1 MLCIIQKKAVTLQSF
16 CKRKQRS
23 YNKMKYNYE
32 YEIKYQEV
40 DGEKKLRLFNLENYL
55 LEVAGTVADD
65 LGFGIAA
72 LHPRGL
78 TWILT
83 RLSVE
88 MYELPTHCQQVRF
101 ETWIESNSHMLSTRD
116 FRIYAK
122 PSEFSHQPSDEWI
135 LIGQCKS
142 VWAVLDLE
150 KREIVNIFDDPMFA
164 DCVDGEV
171 IEMSRVRMTTIPEP
185 TGCETHKVVY
195 SDIDYNGHCNSC
207 RYLQAMTDAY
217 LPDYYG
223 KKVRL
228 DINYSKEA
236 IAGETLQ
243 TLYLVTPDG
252 VQYQLKNEAGETS
265 CSAKISIS

>member
-1 MLCIIQKKAVTLQSF
+1 
-16 CKRKQRS
+16 
-23 YNKMKYNYE
+23 MKYNYE

-40 DGEKKLRLFNLENYL
+40 DGKKRLRLFNLENYL
-55 LEVAGTVADD
+55 LEVAGTVADE
-65 LGFGIAA
+65 LGFGIQV

-88 MYELPTHCQQVRF
+88 MYELPTHCEHVRF
-101 ETWIESNSHMLSTRD
+101 ETWIENNVHMLSTRD
-116 FRIYAK
+116 FRIYSGDK
-122 PSEFSHQPSDEWI
+122 

-150 KREIVNIFDDPMFA
+150 KREIVNCFDDPIFEG
-164 DCVDGEV
+164 CVDGEV
-171 IEMSRVRMTTIPEP
+171 IEMPRVRMTTIPEP
-185 TGCETHKVVY
+185 TGCAPHKIVY

-236 IAGETLQ
+236 MVGETLM
-243 TLYLVTPDG
+243 THYLVTEDG
-252 VQYQLKNEAGETS
+252 VQYQQKNENGETS
-265 CSAKISIS
+265 CSAKITIQ

>member
-1 MLCIIQKKAVTLQSF
+1 MHNSKKSTNFALDFSDNCI
-16 CKRKQRS
+16 
-23 YNKMKYNYE
+23 MKYNYE

-55 LEVAGTVADD
+55 LEVAGTVADE

-88 MYELPTHCQQVRF
+88 MYELPTHCEKVRF
-101 ETWIESNSHMLSTRD
+101 ETWIESNAHMLSTRN
-116 FRIYAK
+116 FRIYSGDK
-122 PSEFSHQPSDEWI
+122 

-142 VWAVLDLE
+142 VWAVLDLA

-164 DCVDGEV
+164 NCVDGEV
-171 IEMSRVRMTTIPEP
+171 IEMNRVRMTTIPEP
-185 TGCETHKVVY
+185 TGIVPHKVVY

-228 DINYSKEA
+228 DINYQKEA
-236 IAGETLQ
+236 MLGEELQ
-243 TLYLVTPDG
+243 TLYLVTEDG
-252 VQYQLKNEAGETS
+252 VQYQQKNSHGETS
-265 CSAKISIS
+265 CSAKITLL

>member
-1 MLCIIQKKAVTLQSF
+1 
-16 CKRKQRS
+16 
-23 YNKMKYNYE
+23 MKYNYE

-40 DGEKKLRLFNLENYL
+40 DGRKRLRLFNLENYL
-55 LEVAGTVADD
+55 LEVAGTVADE
-65 LGFGIAA
+65 LGFGIAV

-88 MYELPTHCQQVRF
+88 MYELPTHCERVRF
-101 ETWIESNSHMLSTRD
+101 ETWIESNAHMLSTRN
-116 FRIYAK
+116 FRIY
-122 PSEFSHQPSDEWI
+122 SGDR
-135 LIGQCKS
+135 LIGICKT
-142 VWAVLDLE
+142 VWAILDLQ
-150 KREIVNIFDDPMFA
+150 KREIVNYFDDPIFENTI
-164 DCVDGEV
+164 DGEV
-171 IEMSRVRMTTIPEP
+171 LEMPRVRMTTIPEP
-185 TGCETHKVVY
+185 TGSMPHKIVY

-236 IAGETLQ
+236 MLGEEMQ
-243 TLYLVTPDG
+243 IYYLVTDDG
-252 VQYQLKNEAGETS
+252 VQYQMKNEAGETS
-265 CSAKISIS
+265 CSAKLSIGDW

>member
-1 MLCIIQKKAVTLQSF
+1 
-16 CKRKQRS
+16 
-23 YNKMKYNYE
+23 MKYSYE

-40 DGEKKLRLFNLENYL
+40 DGRKRLRLFNLENYL
-55 LEVAGTVADD
+55 LEVAGTVADE
-65 LGFGIAA
+65 LGFGIAV

-88 MYELPTHCQQVRF
+88 MYELPTHCERVRF
-101 ETWIESNSHMLSTRD
+101 ETWIESNAHMLSTRD
-116 FRIYAK
+116 FRIY
-122 PSEFSHQPSDEWI
+122 SGDR
-135 LIGQCKS
+135 LIGICKT
-142 VWAVLDLE
+142 VWAILDLQ
-150 KREIVNIFDDPMFA
+150 KREIVNYFDDPIFENTI
-164 DCVDGEV
+164 DGEV
-171 IEMSRVRMTTIPEP
+171 LEMPRVRMTTIPEP
-185 TGCETHKVVY
+185 TGSMPHKIVY

-236 IAGETLQ
+236 MLGEEMQ
-243 TLYLVTPDG
+243 IYYLVTDDG
-252 VQYQLKNEAGETS
+252 VQYQMKNEAGETS
-265 CSAKISIS
+265 CSAKLSIGDW

>member
-1 MLCIIQKKAVTLQSF
+1 MKY
-16 CKRKQRS
+16 S
-23 YNKMKYNYE
+23 YN

-40 DGEKKLRLFNLENYL
+40 DGKKKLRLFNLENYL
-55 LEVAGTVADD
+55 LEVAGTVADE
-65 LGFGIAA
+65 LGFGIRV

-83 RLSVE
+83 RMSIE
-88 MYELPTHCQQVRF
+88 MNELPTHCDKVRF
-101 ETWIESNSHMLSTRD
+101 ETWIESNAHMLSTRD
-116 FRIYAK
+116 FRIYAG
-122 PSEFSHQPSDEWI
+122 DR

-142 VWAVLDLE
+142 VWAILDLQ
-150 KREIVNIFDDPMFA
+150 KREIVNYFDDLIFEG
-164 DCVDGEV
+164 CVDGEV
-171 IEMSRVRMTTIPEP
+171 LDMPRVRMTTIPEP
-185 TGCETHKVVY
+185 TGSVPHKIVY

-236 IAGETLQ
+236 MLGEELMTH
-243 TLYLVTPDG
+243 YLVTEDG
-252 VQYQLKNEAGETS
+252 VQYQQKNQNGETS
-265 CSAKISIS
+265 CSAKITIQ

>member
-1 MLCIIQKKAVTLQSF
+1 
-16 CKRKQRS
+16 
-23 YNKMKYNYE
+23 MKYNYE

-40 DGEKKLRLFNLENYL
+40 DGKKKLRLFNLENYL

-65 LGFGIAA
+65 LGFGIKA
-72 LHPRGL
+72 LHPIGL

-88 MYELPTHCQQVRF
+88 MYELPTHCEKVRF
-101 ETWIESNSHMLSTRD
+101 ETWIESNVHMLSTRD
-116 FRIYAK
+116 FRIYSGDK
-122 PSEFSHQPSDEWI
+122 

-142 VWAVLDLE
+142 VWAVLDME
-150 KREIVNIFDDPMFA
+150 KREIVNCFDNPIFEGS
-164 DCVDGEV
+164 VDGEV
-171 IEMSRVRMTTIPEP
+171 IDLPRVRMTTIPEP
-185 TGCETHKVVY
+185 TGCMPHKIVY

-228 DINYSKEA
+228 DINYSKEVME
-236 IAGETLQ
+236 GEELQ
-243 TLYLVTPDG
+243 TYYLVTPEG
-252 VQYQLKNEAGETS
+252 VQYQQRNNLGETS
-265 CSAKISIS
+265 CSAKITVEN

>member
-1 MLCIIQKKAVTLQSF
+1 
-16 CKRKQRS
+16 
-23 YNKMKYNYE
+23 MKYNYE

-88 MYELPTHCQQVRF
+88 MYELPTHCQKVRF
-101 ETWIESNSHMLSTRD
+101 ETWIESNAHMLSTRN
-116 FRIYAK
+116 FRIYSGDK
-122 PSEFSHQPSDEWI
+122 

-150 KREIVNIFDDPMFA
+150 KREIVNCFDDPMFEG
-164 DCVDGEV
+164 CVDGEV
-171 IEMSRVRMTTIPEP
+171 IEMPRVRMTTIPEP
-185 TGCETHKVVY
+185 TGCETHKIVY

-207 RYLQAMTDAY
+207 RYLQAMTDTY
-217 LPDYYG
+217 LPSYYG
-223 KKVRL
+223 RKVRL

-236 IAGETLQ
+236 MLGETLQ
-243 TLYLVTPDG
+243 TYYLVTEEG
-252 VQYQLKNEAGETS
+252 VQYQQKNEAGETS
-265 CSAKISIS
+265 CSAKITIQ

>member
-1 MLCIIQKKAVTLQSF
+1 
-16 CKRKQRS
+16 
-23 YNKMKYNYE
+23 MKYSYD

-40 DGEKKLRLFNLENYL
+40 DGKKKLRLFNLENYL
-55 LEVAGTVADD
+55 LEVAGTVADE
-65 LGFGIAA
+65 LGFGIQV
-72 LHPRGL
+72 LHPRGV

-88 MYELPTHCQQVRF
+88 MYELPTHCEKVRF
-101 ETWIESNSHMLSTRD
+101 ETWIESNAHMLSTRD
-116 FRIYAK
+116 FRIYSGDK
-122 PSEFSHQPSDEWI
+122 

-142 VWAVLDLE
+142 VWAVLDLA
-150 KREIVNIFDDPMFA
+150 KREIVNIFDDPIFEG
-164 DCVDGEV
+164 CVDGEV
-171 IEMSRVRMTTIPEP
+171 LDMPRVRMTTIPEP
-185 TGCETHKVVY
+185 TGCAPHKVVY

-236 IAGETLQ
+236 MLGETLQ
-243 TLYLVTPDG
+243 TNYLVTEDG
-252 VQYQLKNEAGETS
+252 VQYQQKNEAGETS
-265 CSAKISIS
+265 CSAKITIND

>member
-1 MLCIIQKKAVTLQSF
+1 
-16 CKRKQRS
+16 
-23 YNKMKYNYE
+23 MKYSYE

-40 DGEKKLRLFNLENYL
+40 DGRKRLRLFNLENYL
-55 LEVAGTVADD
+55 LEVAGTVADE
-65 LGFGIAA
+65 LGFGIAV

-88 MYELPTHCQQVRF
+88 MYELPTHCERVRF
-101 ETWIESNSHMLSTRD
+101 ETWIESNAHMLSTRN
-116 FRIYAK
+116 FRIY
-122 PSEFSHQPSDEWI
+122 SGDR
-135 LIGQCKS
+135 LIGICKT
-142 VWAVLDLE
+142 VWAILDLQ
-150 KREIVNIFDDPMFA
+150 KREIVNYFDDPIFENA
-164 DCVDGEV
+164 IDGEV
-171 IEMSRVRMTTIPEP
+171 LEMPRVRMTTIPEP
-185 TGCETHKVVY
+185 TGSMPHKIVY

-236 IAGETLQ
+236 MLGEEMQ
-243 TLYLVTPDG
+243 IYYLVTDDG
-252 VQYQLKNEAGETS
+252 VQYQMKNEAGETS
-265 CSAKISIS
+265 CSAKLSIGDW

>member
-1 MLCIIQKKAVTLQSF
+1 
-16 CKRKQRS
+16 
-23 YNKMKYNYE
+23 MKYNYE

-55 LEVAGTVADD
+55 LEVAGTVADE
-65 LGFGIAA
+65 LGFGIAR

-88 MYELPTHCQQVRF
+88 MYELPTPCQKVRF
-101 ETWIESNSHMLSTRD
+101 ETWIESNAHMLSTRN
-116 FRIYAK
+116 FRIYTGD
-122 PSEFSHQPSDEWI
+122 Q

-142 VWAVLDLE
+142 VWAVLDMQ
-150 KREIVNIFDDPMFA
+150 KREIVNCFDDPIFA

-171 IEMSRVRMTTIPEP
+171 IEMARVRMTTIPEP
-185 TGCETHKVVY
+185 TGVVPHKIVY

-207 RYLQAMTDAY
+207 QYLRAMTDAY

-236 IAGETLQ
+236 MLGETLQ
-243 TLYLVTPDG
+243 TYYLISEDG
-252 VQYQLKNEAGETS
+252 VQYQQKNENGETS
-265 CSAKISIS
+265 CSAKITITNN

>member
-1 MLCIIQKKAVTLQSF
+1 
-16 CKRKQRS
+16 
-23 YNKMKYNYE
+23 MKYNYE

-55 LEVAGTVADD
+55 LEVAGTVADE
-65 LGFGIAA
+65 LGFGIAN

-88 MYELPTHCQQVRF
+88 MYELPTHCEKVRF
-101 ETWIESNSHMLSTRD
+101 ETWIESNAHMLSTRD
-116 FRIYAK
+116 FRIYSGDK
-122 PSEFSHQPSDEWI
+122 

-150 KREIVNIFDDPMFA
+150 KREIVNIFDDPMFEG
-164 DCVDGEV
+164 CVDGEV
-171 IEMSRVRMTTIPEP
+171 IEMNRIRMTTIPEP
-185 TGCETHKVVY
+185 TGIVPHKVVY

-217 LPDYYG
+217 LPAYYG

-228 DINYSKEA
+228 DINYQTEA
-236 IAGETLQ
+236 LLGEELQ
-243 TLYLVTPDG
+243 TLYLVTEDG
-252 VQYQLKNEAGETS
+252 VQYQQKNPHGETS
-265 CSAKISIS
+265 CSAKITLL

>member
-1 MLCIIQKKAVTLQSF
+1 
-16 CKRKQRS
+16 
-23 YNKMKYNYE
+23 MKYNYE

-40 DGEKKLRLFNLENYL
+40 DGKKRLRLFNLENYL
-55 LEVAGTVADD
+55 LEVAGTVADE
-65 LGFGIAA
+65 LGFGIQV

-88 MYELPTHCQQVRF
+88 MYEMSTHCEKVRF
-101 ETWIESNSHMLSTRD
+101 ETWIENNVHMLSTRN
-116 FRIYAK
+116 FRIYSGDK
-122 PSEFSHQPSDEWI
+122 

-150 KREIVNIFDDPMFA
+150 KREIVNCFDDPIFEG
-164 DCVDGEV
+164 CVDGEV
-171 IEMSRVRMTTIPEP
+171 IEMPRVRMTTIPEP
-185 TGCETHKVVY
+185 TGSAPHKIVY

-217 LPDYYG
+217 LPNYYG
-223 KKVRL
+223 KTVRL

-236 IAGETLQ
+236 MLNETLM
-243 TLYLVTPDG
+243 TNYLVTEDG
-252 VQYQLKNEAGETS
+252 VQYQQKNENGETS
-265 CSAKISIS
+265 CSAKITIL

>member
-1 MLCIIQKKAVTLQSF
+1 
-16 CKRKQRS
+16 
-23 YNKMKYNYE
+23 MKYSYD

-40 DGEKKLRLFNLENYL
+40 DGKKKLRLFNLENYL
-55 LEVAGTVADD
+55 LEVAGTVADE
-65 LGFGIAA
+65 LGFGIQV
-72 LHPRGL
+72 LHPRGV

-88 MYELPTHCQQVRF
+88 MYELPTHCEKVRF
-101 ETWIESNSHMLSTRD
+101 ETWIESNAHMLSTRD
-116 FRIYAK
+116 FRIYSGDK
-122 PSEFSHQPSDEWI
+122 

-142 VWAVLDLE
+142 VWAVLDLA
-150 KREIVNIFDDPMFA
+150 KREIVNIFDDPIFEG
-164 DCVDGEV
+164 CVDGEV
-171 IEMSRVRMTTIPEP
+171 LDMPRVRMTTIPEP
-185 TGCETHKVVY
+185 TGCAPHKVVY

-236 IAGETLQ
+236 MLGETLQ
-243 TLYLVTPDG
+243 TNYLITEDG
-252 VQYQLKNEAGETS
+252 VQYQQKNEAGETS
-265 CSAKISIS
+265 CSAKITIND

>member
-1 MLCIIQKKAVTLQSF
+1 
-16 CKRKQRS
+16 
-23 YNKMKYNYE
+23 MKYNYLFD
-32 YEIKYQEV
+32 IKYQEV
-40 DGEKKLRLFNLENYL
+40 DAAKKLRLFNLENYL

-88 MYELPTHCQQVRF
+88 MYELPTHCQKVRF
-101 ETWIESNSHMLSTRD
+101 ETWIESNAHMLSTRN
-116 FRIYAK
+116 FRIYKQNDGASEAK
-122 PSEFSHQPSDEWI
+122 EWI

-150 KREIVNIFDDPMFA
+150 KREIVNIFDDPIFEG
-164 DCVDGEV
+164 CVDGEV
-171 IEMSRVRMTTIPEP
+171 LEMNRVRMTTIPEP
-185 TGCETHKVVY
+185 TGCSSHKVVY
-195 SDIDYNGHCNSC
+195 SDIDYNSHCNSC
-207 RYLQAMTDAY
+207 RYLQAMTDAF

-223 KKVRL
+223 KPVRL

-236 IAGETLQ
+236 MLGETLQ
-243 TLYLVTPDG
+243 TMYLITADG
-252 VQYQLKNEAGETS
+252 VQYQQKNESGETS
-265 CSAKISIS
+265 CSAKITIG

>member
-1 MLCIIQKKAVTLQSF
+1 
-16 CKRKQRS
+16 
-23 YNKMKYNYE
+23 MKYNYE

-55 LEVAGTVADD
+55 LEVAGTVADE

-88 MYELPTHCQQVRF
+88 MYKLPTHCEKVRF
-101 ETWIESNSHMLSTRD
+101 ETWIESNAHMLSTRN
-116 FRIYAK
+116 FRIYSGDK
-122 PSEFSHQPSDEWI
+122 

-142 VWAVLDLE
+142 VWAVLDLA
-150 KREIVNIFDDPMFA
+150 KREIVNIFNDPMFA
-164 DCVDGEV
+164 NCVDGEV
-171 IEMSRVRMTTIPEP
+171 IEMNRVRMTTIPEP
-185 TGCETHKVVY
+185 TGIVPHKVVY

-228 DINYSKEA
+228 DINYQKEA
-236 IAGETLQ
+236 MLGEELQ
-243 TLYLVTPDG
+243 TLYLVTEDG
-252 VQYQLKNEAGETS
+252 VQYQQKNSHGETS
-265 CSAKISIS
+265 CSAKITIL

>member
-1 MLCIIQKKAVTLQSF
+1 
-16 CKRKQRS
+16 
-23 YNKMKYNYE
+23 MKYNYE

-55 LEVAGTVADD
+55 LEVAGTVADE
-65 LGFGIAA
+65 LGFGIAR

-88 MYELPTHCQQVRF
+88 MYELPTHCQKVRF
-101 ETWIESNSHMLSTRD
+101 ETWIESNAHMLSTRN
-116 FRIYAK
+116 FRIYTGD
-122 PSEFSHQPSDEWI
+122 Q

-142 VWAVLDLE
+142 VWAVLDMQ
-150 KREIVNIFDDPMFA
+150 KREIVNCFDDPIFA

-171 IEMSRVRMTTIPEP
+171 IEMARVRMTTIPEP
-185 TGCETHKVVY
+185 TGVVPHRIVY

-207 RYLQAMTDAY
+207 QYLRAMTDAY

-236 IAGETLQ
+236 MLGETLQ
-243 TLYLVTPDG
+243 TYYLISEDG
-252 VQYQLKNEAGETS
+252 VQYQQKNENGETS
-265 CSAKISIS
+265 CSAKITITNN

>member
-1 MLCIIQKKAVTLQSF
+1 
-16 CKRKQRS
+16 
-23 YNKMKYNYE
+23 MKYSYD

-40 DGEKKLRLFNLENYL
+40 DGKKRLRLFNLENYL
-55 LEVAGTVADD
+55 LEVAGTVADE
-65 LGFGIAA
+65 LGFGIQV
-72 LHPRGL
+72 LHPRGV

-88 MYELPTHCQQVRF
+88 MYELPTHCEKVRF
-101 ETWIESNSHMLSTRD
+101 ETWIESNAHMLSTRD
-116 FRIYAK
+116 FRIYSGEK
-122 PSEFSHQPSDEWI
+122 

-142 VWAVLDLE
+142 VWAVLDLA
-150 KREIVNIFDDPMFA
+150 KREIVNIFDDPIFEG
-164 DCVDGEV
+164 CVDGEV
-171 IEMSRVRMTTIPEP
+171 LDMPRVRMTTIPEP
-185 TGCETHKVVY
+185 TGCAPHKVVY

-236 IAGETLQ
+236 MLGETLQ
-243 TLYLVTPDG
+243 TNYLITEDG
-252 VQYQLKNEAGETS
+252 VQYQQKNEAGETS
-265 CSAKISIS
+265 CSAKITIND